1 MLIKLHG
8 IIARKFKEELYV
20 PSKIDESFLFDILN
34 LNFNGFKLFIQRQ
47 AQCGTFYQSV
57 KVGED
62 YHIVPVIAGSIGMVA
77 GFLVNLGGQLAS
89 SFVGNFVTS
98 TVTQG
103 IMGMLN
109 PVEDQSVGAKSAVVL
124 QSTRFSGLENKE
136 RQGSKIPVGYGRL
149 RVGSKLIMQ
158 HKQPINWSE
167 FREVENVLNFS
178 RESFDY
184 LNPAI

>member
-8 IIARKFKEELYV
+8 IIAREFKEELYV

-34 LNFNGFKLFIQRQ
+34 LNFDGFKLFIQRQ
-47 AQCGTFYQSV
+47 AQGGTFYQSV

-62 YHIVPVIAGSIGMVA
+62 YHIVPVIGGSIGAV
-77 GFLVNLGGQLAS
+77 GGLLVNLGGQLAS
-89 SFVGNFVTS
+89 SVVGNFVTS
-98 TVTQG
+98 TVMGG

-136 RQGSKIPVGYGRL
+136 QQGSKVPVGYGRL
-149 RVGSKLIMQ
+149 RIGSKLIMQ

-167 FREVENVLNFS
+167 FRDAENVLDFS